1 MFFRLILCLLSASI
15 LASSAAVTGRDD
27 SDWKYKVGWSGVV
40 SPASSIGT
48 LNITTTDTT
57 LAKRNIGGIYICT
70 DINWKGDCGY
80 AVQPVNTCIN
90 MGSEWYRKISSLG
103 PDPGTRVL
111 LPLALWI
118 LPSRPILEEQ
128 LLPVLFRRRSHCSL
142 VVKCSTLVGLR
153 VSLGLSGR
161 ALTRGPRE
169 EPGGDAALLVLY
181 HFNRVFSHTASFY
194 VTKT

>member
-27 SDWKYKVGWSGVV
+27 SDWKHKVGWSGVV

-103 PDPGTRVL
+103 PDPGTRVQL
-111 LPLALWI
+111 FGNLNCQADTFG
-118 LPSRPILEEQ
+118 SPI
-128 LLPVLFRRRSHCSL
+128 V
-142 VVKCSTLVGLR
+142 TY
-153 VSLGLSGR
+153 
-161 ALTRGPRE
+161 
-169 EPGGDAALLVLY
+169 PGYGNLNDIGWND
-181 HFNRVFSHTASFY
+181 HIASFY
-194 VTKT
+194 VTKGPFTSGVVDPPQPTHT